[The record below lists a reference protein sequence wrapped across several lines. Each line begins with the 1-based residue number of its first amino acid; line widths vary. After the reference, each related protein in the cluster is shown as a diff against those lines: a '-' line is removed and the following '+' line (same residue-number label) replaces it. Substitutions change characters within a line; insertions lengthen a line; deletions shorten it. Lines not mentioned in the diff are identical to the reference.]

1 MLRIEVEDRKRQAGT
16 RGRLAGERRKENGP
30 LGADPL
36 GESVRN
42 YFRDVLRLAAARPRG
57 RALLL
62 RPVAAHRVGE
72 PLPPEIVVAV
82 AVVTTASGHLGF
94 DSAAPRDLAEAGSAQ
109 AAILGDNVGEHLVVI
124 SRFGHLTKRIT
135 PFLIY
140 VQVAV
145 WKSYSPRPCSPWPW
159 PANSVGQMPL
169 RGSGAFWSACRSS
182 LIHSRILW

>member
-16 RGRLAGERRKENGP
+16 RGRLAGERRKEKGP

-42 YFRDVLRLAAARPRG
+42 YFRDVLRLAAARPRE
-57 RALLL
+57 RALVL

-82 AVVTTASGHLGF
+82 AVVTTASG
-94 DSAAPRDLAEAGSAQ
+94 P
-109 AAILGDNVGEHLVVI
+109 
-124 SRFGHLTKRIT
+124 
-135 PFLIY
+135 
-140 VQVAV
+140 
-145 WKSYSPRPCSPWPW
+145 
-159 PANSVGQMPL
+159 
-169 RGSGAFWSACRSS
+169 FWSACRSS